1 MSYLD
6 ELTTLLRARGVPE
19 PRLKSTIDDLAAF
32 LADGDLD
39 PMEEFGPV
47 AEFADDLVGEEGP
60 EADPEGLVWGADSF
74 AATARLNEMGAQG
87 WEVERVD
94 RFGRFVS
101 HRGEDPQ
108 VWEYRQE
115 IAPGRRERTRLAES
129 LAPQGWEPAGHY
141 FTFAYFK
148 RSRAALVGPAA
159 VLDERPEPT
168 RKRFFWSPPG
178 LVLIAV
184 ALVVLV
190 ISLFD
195 LGGTLWEGDAADRVA
210 TLAGAGVGA
219 LVGVGAV
226 LGVFWLFAKLR
237 NR

>member
-6 ELTTLLRARGVPE
+6 ELATLLRARGVPE
-19 PRLKSTIDDLAAF
+19 QRLKSTIDDLAAF

-39 PMEEFGPV
+39 PTEEFGPV
-47 AEFADDLVGEEGP
+47 REFADDLVGEEGP
-60 EADPEGLVWGADSF
+60 EPDPESLVWAADSF
-74 AATARLNEMGAQG
+74 AATERLNEMGAQG

-101 HRGEDPQ
+101 HRGADPQ

-115 IAPGRRERTRLAES
+115 IAPGRRERTRLTER
-129 LAPQGWEPAGHY
+129 LAPEGWELAGHY
-141 FTFAYFK
+141 FTYAYFK
-148 RSRAALVGPAA
+148 RARAALVGPAA
-159 VLDERPEPT
+159 ELDERPEPT
-168 RKRFFWSPPG
+168 RKRFFWSLPG
-178 LVLIAV
+178 LLSVGI

-190 ISLFD
+190 ISLYS
-195 LGGTLWEGDAADRVA
+195 LGGTLREGDFADRVA
-210 TLAGAGVGA
+210 TMAGAGVGA

-226 LGVFWLFAKLR
+226 LGVFWLVARVR

>member
-1 MSYLD
+1 M
-6 ELTTLLRARGVPE
+6 
-19 PRLKSTIDDLAAF
+19 
-32 LADGDLD
+32 
-39 PMEEFGPV
+39 
-47 AEFADDLVGEEGP
+47 
-60 EADPEGLVWGADSF
+60 
-74 AATARLNEMGAQG
+74 
-87 WEVERVD
+87 
-94 RFGRFVS
+94 
-101 HRGEDPQ
+101 
-108 VWEYRQE
+108 
-115 IAPGRRERTRLAES
+115 
-129 LAPQGWEPAGHY
+129 
-141 FTFAYFK
+141 
-148 RSRAALVGPAA
+148 VGPAA